1 MQMHEVRP
9 IATEVA
15 WSVCVCVSVGRNR
28 VSLADVPFG
37 AWTRVGPNR
46 NVCRILVSGAN
57 APLPSKAKKILKI

>member
-28 VSLADVPFG
+28 VSLANVPFG
-37 AWTRVGPNR
+37 A
-46 NVCRILVSGAN
+46 
-57 APLPSKAKKILKI
+57 